1 MAVHLRQEFQ
11 GQQWVHLSGEVK
23 MVSPIDYTSAFTNP
37 VEKFAEGYK
46 LVTGIQQMQ
55 DQRALQAQQ
64 RERLNSMLE
73 RVQSPNATAQ
83 DYIGLSTVLP
93 PEQVK
98 AVNDTISA
106 MDKRKQEA
114 MLSESMQILSALR
127 SGKPEIARILIEQRA
142 AAERNSGNEPGAK
155 FLDTMASVSELDGQA
170 LIPFYASMVSAIPG
184 GKDALTALTS
194 YEKAPGEARKTEA
207 EARLKEQEADWY
219 SDKTQAEIN
228 KMKAT
233 IAQTK
238 KELEKNNFKVQS
250 SQILD
255 DGTVVY
261 AGSGG
266 ERQVRDSSGNIVEGE
281 EAAEAIRQ
289 AQEFGAEVQGMR
301 SGERKHAEFTEKQID
316 RAFDGLEKID
326 MNITNLND
334 AISRIDEGAI
344 TGWVANNL
352 PSVRASTIAL
362 KNAQGRLGLD
372 VVNSATFGPLSE
384 KEFKKALDIALPMDM
399 KPAELK
405 KWLQEK
411 VAAQEKLRSYLYDQ
425 AQFLSSGGSRAEWA
439 AEAKNRY
446 KPKQQSGTPSPAGG
460 DGAKFKLRAVR
471 PAGAQ

>member
-1 MAVHLRQEFQ
+1 
-11 GQQWVHLSGEVK
+11 

-55 DQRALQAQQ
+55 EQRALQAQQ

-83 DYIGLSTVLP
+83 DYIVLSAVLP
-93 PEQVK
+93 PDQ
-98 AVNDTISA
+98 ARAMNDAIGA
-106 MDKRKQEA
+106 MDKRKQES

-127 SGKPEIARILIEQRA
+127 SGKPEIARSLIEQRA

-155 FLDTMASVSELDGQA
+155 FLDTMASVTELDGEA
-170 LIPFYASMVSAIPG
+170 MIPFYASMVSAIPG

-261 AGSGG
+261 AGAYG
-266 ERQVRDSSGNIVEGE
+266 ERQVRDSRGNIVEGE
-281 EAAEAIRQ
+281 EAAEAILQ

-301 SGERKHAEFTEKQID
+301 SGRRKRAEFTENQID

-352 PSVRASTIAL
+352 PSIRSSTIAL

-372 VVNSATFGPLSE
+372 VVNSARFGALSE
-384 KEFKKALDIALPMDM
+384 KELKMALDIALPMDM

-411 VAAQEKLRSYLYDQ
+411 IAAQEKLRSYMYDQ

-446 KPKQQSGTPSPAGG
+446 KPKQQSSTPEATGSGPV
-460 DGAKFKLRAVR
+460 FKLLAVR